1 MKQKL
6 AQFQR
11 QLRLLV
17 IKIDTQFKTN
27 EEYLERAKTKNVT
40 KEKQRAFARCGAPY
54 FKDAHGDPAPL
65 NQDYK
70 YRKNVL
76 KEFFPYDLPQN
87 PARWKIKE
95 KVNLVNGIKDQM
107 IDHIK
112 VEQSKKLCQE
122 RKTRQRIVKLK
133 FISNNDELSKSTVLE
148 IYQEIQENYPSF
160 KISWNNISFDILNSS
175 HSITECMGIWY
186 SYLRP
191 DLNRSRFTE
200 QENTQMMIAIA
211 ENDHQNWDE
220 IARHCDRRSS
230 MQCFIHYHK
239 SITRY
244 FDRIETWTQEE
255 DGNLQKAIEKNT
267 FCGASN
273 WNKIGEAMK
282 DRTKLQCYNRYIFFC
297 RDQPVKRGTFSKEED
312 MTILDYVEKHGKNF
326 NEILKLLP
334 DRTVTQIRNHY
345 NLALGYEGETHSWTP
360 EEDAALVNFVDTY
373 GTNNWKDIAVTLKT
387 HNRVSCRTRYIT
399 IQKFLAKNP
408 NAPLE
413 NVPKKRKKITAFHKA
428 KDTIN
433 TTTCIDRTTAANK
446 HVLDRFKNQHP
457 TLYHL
462 LKTCFNYDL
471 GRKTIQNDQGG
482 IINVLNLLLK
492 VDWSGFEKKKQI
504 FYTKE
509 QILILN
515 RAEKYCLDAKI
526 VKEISTIVPLQFFM
540 PPNWNTVVGLR
551 AISIKN
557 HLKHEETN
565 LAVIDTK
572 CTDINYSKSLN
583 EFHKFFYSLFYW
595 SAMVSKIDSDELK
608 ELYNE
613 KNPQNYTAVD
623 FINNLRKEANILPP
637 PKKFKKKLRHMS

>member
-11 QLRLLV
+11 QLKLLV
-17 IKIDTQFKTN
+17 IKIDTQFKAN
-27 EEYLERAKTKNVT
+27 EEYLERAKSKNVT
-40 KEKQRAFARCGAPY
+40 KEKQRGFARCGAPY

-87 PARWKIKE
+87 PARWKIRE
-95 KVNLVNGIKDQM
+95 KVNLVNGIKHQM
-107 IDHIK
+107 IDHMK

-133 FISNNDELSKSTVLE
+133 FISNNDELSKSSVLE

-200 QENTQMMIAIA
+200 QENTQMMIAIV
-211 ENDHQNWDE
+211 ENNHQNWDK
-220 IARHCDRRSS
+220 IASHCDGRSS
-230 MQCFIHYHK
+230 MQCFIHYHR

-244 FDRIETWTQEE
+244 FDRSETWTQEE
-255 DGNLQKAIEKNT
+255 DLILHKAIEKNT
-267 FCGASN
+267 FCGATN
-273 WNKIGEAMK
+273 WNKIAEALK
-282 DRTKLQCYNRYIFFC
+282 DRSKLQCYNRYVFFS

-312 MTILDYVEKHGKNF
+312 KIILDYVEKHGKKF
-326 NEILKLLP
+326 NEIIKLLP

-345 NLALGYEGETHSWTP
+345 NLALGFEGETHSWTT
-360 EEDAALVNFVDTY
+360 EEDAALIEFVDSY

-387 HNRVSCRTRYIT
+387 HNRLSCRTRYVT

-413 NVPKKRKKITAFHKA
+413 TVPKKRKKITAFHKA
-428 KDTIN
+428 KDN
-433 TTTCIDRTTAANK
+433 SPTTCIERTTAANRQ
-446 HVLDRFKNQHP
+446 VLEIFKNQQP
-457 TLYHL
+457 KLYHIF
-462 LKTCFNYDL
+462 KTCFNYDL
-471 GRKTIQNDQGG
+471 GRKTTQSDQSVV
-482 IINVLNLLLK
+482 IIVLNLLLK

-504 FYTKE
+504 FYTNE

-515 RAEKYCLDAKI
+515 RAEKCCMDANL
-526 VKEISTIVPLQFFM
+526 VQEISSIFPLQFLM
-540 PPNWNTVVGLR
+540 PPNWNSVVGLR
-551 AISIKN
+551 AITIKN
-557 HLKHEETN
+557 HLKHQETD
-565 LAVIDTK
+565 LPVIDTK
-572 CTDINYSKSLN
+572 CTDVNYSKSLN
-583 EFHKFFYSLFYW
+583 EFHKLFFALFYW
-595 SAMVSKIDSDELK
+595 SAMVSKIDSDEFK
-608 ELYNE
+608 ELYYE
-613 KNPQNYTAVD
+613 KNPQDYTAVD
-623 FINNLRKEANILPP
+623 FINNLRNKRN
-637 PKKFKKKLRHMS
+637 K